1 MSAEELKRFYKARA
15 KKPEL
20 FSYDDDGNL
29 VELNKEGSVIKTYS
43 LPNYRPPTYEEID
56 EMESKRTEAI
66 AIANKE
72 FEDARRELRN
82 LAPDTPDSDVLRINR
97 KVKEA
102 DIKLQAIRF
111 PLHYIQEDF
120 GIPINKID
128 FDKTFEKRKYPYVFY
143 FLKTR
148 PFSLEN
154 QYVRTGKAPVKPLI
168 SVAEARA
175 ATEAANT
182 PVVILFE
189 DPETNDYGFLSLKW
203 TVEIEFNNTMYNSA
217 KQAIAAELA
226 KVFNDQENL
235 QRIMIADTPEEVS
248 YELDDVPG
256 DENQAKWNDNIKQ
269 LLYDVNIAKFNQY
282 PELVTRLLETKT
294 AVLGAY
300 IPNDNLIGIGLSLD
314 NIQSKNPINWTG
326 QNLLGKALMDI
337 REKFRGDMALLSEA
351 AITDAAAESA
361 ATQSAATQ
369 KVVRRKKPS
378 LAQQPIAQPSIAQP
392 SEAELQPGTE
402 PQLVDETAIKPVV
415 EQPPVVGPRTVR
427 RRPQVATQVA
437 NQSAP
442 ISLTNIPITINKI

>member
-1 MSAEELKRFYKARA
+1 MSVEELKRFYKAKA

-20 FSYDDDGNL
+20 FGYDDDGNL
-29 VELNKEGSVIKTYS
+29 VELNKEGTVIKTYA
-43 LPNYRPPTYEEID
+43 LPNYRPPTYEELD
-56 EMESKRTEAI
+56 EMESKRAEDI

-82 LAPDTPDSDVLRINR
+82 LGPDTPDSDVLRINR

-102 DIKLQAIRF
+102 DVRLQAIRF
-111 PLHYIQEDF
+111 PLQYTEIQD

-128 FDKTFEKRKYPYVFY
+128 FDKTFEKRKYPYSFL
-143 FLKTR
+143 FLKER
-148 PFSLEN
+148 PFTLEA

-175 ATEAANT
+175 AAEAANI
-182 PVVILFE
+182 PLVILFE
-189 DPETNDYGFLSLKW
+189 DPNTNDYGFLSLKW

-235 QRIMIADTPEEVS
+235 QKIMVADTADEVS
-248 YELDDVPG
+248 YELNDVPG
-256 DENQAKWNDNIKQ
+256 DETQNQIKWNDNIKQ

-326 QNLLGKALMDI
+326 QNLLGKVLMDI
-337 REKFRGDMALLSEA
+337 REKFRMDMALAVESATIPES
-351 AITDAAAESA
+351 AITK
-361 ATQSAATQ
+361 
-369 KVVRRKKPS
+369 KVVRRRKPAVAVAPTVEPPTVDIVEPDTELIAAAVEPVTEPRTIRRRPKPAP
-378 LAQQPIAQPSIAQP
+378 LAQQQP
-392 SEAELQPGTE
+392 
-402 PQLVDETAIKPVV
+402 V
-415 EQPPVVGPRTVR
+415 
-427 RRPQVATQVA
+427 
-437 NQSAP
+437 
-442 ISLTNIPITINKI
+442 SLGNIPINININKI

>member
-43 LPNYRPPTYEEID
+43 LPNYRPPTYEEMD

-82 LAPDTPDSDVLRINR
+82 LGPDTPDSDVLRINR

-102 DIKLQAIRF
+102 DVRLQTIRF

-128 FDKTFEKRKYPYVFY
+128 FDKTFEKRKYPYTFY
-143 FLKTR
+143 FLKER
-148 PFSLEN
+148 PFTLQD
-154 QYVRTGKAPVKPLI
+154 QYVRIGTAPIKPLI
-168 SVAEARA
+168 SVAEAKA
-175 ATEAANT
+175 AADAASV
-182 PVVILFE
+182 PVVVLFE
-189 DPETNDYGFLSLKW
+189 DPQTNDYGFLSLKW
-203 TVEIEFNNTMYNSA
+203 AVEIEFNSTMYNSA

-226 KVFNDQENL
+226 KSFNDQENL
-235 QRIMIADTPEEVS
+235 QKIMLADTSEEVS

-256 DENQAKWNDNIKQ
+256 DETQNQAKWNENIKR

-337 REKFRGDMALLSEA
+337 REKFRP
-351 AITDAAAESA
+351 AIIE
-361 ATQSAATQ
+361 QSVPQ
-369 KVVRRKKPS
+369 PIRRKKPS
-378 LAQQPIAQPSIAQP
+378 VAAAAVAAVPVAATVPATATATVAAVP
-392 SEAELQPGTE
+392 VE
-402 PQLVDETAIKPVV
+402 AIKEVKEEVKEEVPVAAVAPVV
-415 EQPPVVGPRTVR
+415 PVVPVVPVAGIPRPVR
-427 RRPQVATQVA
+427 RRPKPAI
-437 NQSAP
+437 AP
-442 ISLTNIPITINKI
+442 QAAISNNLPVNITKE

>member
-1 MSAEELKRFYKARA
+1 MSAEELKRFYKAKA

-20 FSYDDDGNL
+20 FGYDDDGNL

-43 LPNYRPPTYEEID
+43 LPNYRPPTYEELD
-56 EMESKRTEAI
+56 QMESKRSEDI

-82 LAPDTPDSDVLRINR
+82 LGPDTPDSDVLRVNR

-102 DIKLQAIRF
+102 DVRLQAIRF
-111 PLHYIQEDF
+111 PLQYTEIID

-128 FDKTFEKRKYPYVFY
+128 FDKTFEKRKFPYSFL

-148 PFSLEN
+148 PFTLEE
-154 QYVRTGKAPVKPLI
+154 QYIRTGKEPVKPLI

-175 ATEAANT
+175 AADMASV

-189 DPETNDYGFLSLKW
+189 NPETNDYGFLSLKW
-203 TVEIEFNNTMYNSA
+203 TVEIQFNNTMYNSA

-235 QRIMIADTPEEVS
+235 QKIMIADTPEEVS
-248 YELDDVPG
+248 YEVDDVPG
-256 DENQAKWNDNIKQ
+256 VENQAKWNDNIKQ

-294 AVLGAY
+294 AILGAY

-337 REKFRGDMALLSEA
+337 REKFRMDMALVTEGATKGIAEGTIPESSITTKAVRRRKPAVVKSDSEA
-351 AITDAAAESA
+351 QLVAESA
-361 ATQSAATQ
+361 VES
-369 KVVRRKKPS
+369 VVEPVIG
-378 LAQQPIAQPSIAQP
+378 PIAQPVIEPIAGP
-392 SEAELQPGTE
+392 IA
-402 PQLVDETAIKPVV
+402 
-415 EQPPVVGPRTVR
+415 GPRTVR
-427 RRPQVATQVA
+427 RRPQLAPQL
-437 NQSAP
+437 QQEP
-442 ISLTNIPITINKI
+442 ISLTNIPITINKQ